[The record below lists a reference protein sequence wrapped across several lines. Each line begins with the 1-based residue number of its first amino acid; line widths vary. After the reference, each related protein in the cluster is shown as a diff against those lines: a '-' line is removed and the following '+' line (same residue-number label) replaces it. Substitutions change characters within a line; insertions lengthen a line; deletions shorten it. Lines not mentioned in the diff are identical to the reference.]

1 MGPMVGMRL
10 GMMVVNVGTR
20 CNWHSQQMMSTPA
33 AECPMDGDGWKW
45 MEMEENAAAS
55 STSINNGVLWF
66 AAVGE
71 ARRMNGRDEM
81 TRTRWG
87 NMYWV
92 PVVVVGIVL
101 PFLSSLVTYWVVVL
115 LLAKIYF
122 LVCATIKRMV

>member
-33 AECPMDGDGWKW
+33 ARSPNGGQWMERE

-81 TRTRWG
+81 TRWG
-87 NMYWV
+87 NMYWC
-92 PVVVVGIVL
+92 P
-101 PFLSSLVTYWVVVL
+101 VL
-115 LLAKIYF
+115 LLLELFF
-122 LVCATIKRMV
+122 LSFPLW